1 MISINSML
9 LRVSRLTPQV
19 TRAPRSWVR
28 YGRGA
33 RLRPRCV
40 ATRWIVYP
48 VPCSSNN
55 FNSSIH
61 LHRSGCICTGQ
72 WGQKATDGDVA
83 AARLPVCCLTFE
95 FKRRWSITKGS
106 KKKPSLSRSARTSPC
121 TCFAALESASS
132 TEFSTSARR
141 IITTCL
147 GAPGSPRRNSAAS

>member
-1 MISINSML
+1 ML

-33 RLRPRCV
+33 RLRPRCGGSLD
-40 ATRWIVYP
+40 AGSARL
-48 VPCSSNN
+48 SSS
-55 FNSSIH
+55 NSSIH
-61 LHRSGCICTGQ
+61 LYRSGCVCTGQ